1 MNQCW
6 RENPADRPT
15 FTQIRERLET
25 MMTQDNP
32 YEDLE
37 YLEESGDESNFSED
51 EGGCSFTTSL

>member
-1 MNQCW
+1 
-6 RENPADRPT
+6 
-15 FTQIRERLET
+15 
-25 MMTQDNP
+25 MTQDNP